1 MPLWVSGKFETES
14 WLFQLQSSYM
24 KQKDT
29 FVILN
34 LSFIQSIIMPAIYL
48 ARIFLDPLIYW
59 MLNEKIG
66 FASWRIKQNDLV
78 TILLYMWRCM
88 CCFSFYPWKTRKILV
103 LLIVRAMPLL
113 FLLRGKLFHRAMCA
127 ISLTNLLSKLVCP
140 ETKGEGKSEIKRN
153 NLSCHQIWH
162 VTNVVCYLVLWS

>member
-1 MPLWVSGKFETES
+1 
-14 WLFQLQSSYM
+14 M

-162 VTNVVCYLVLWS
+162 VTNVVVLCS